1 MKKEKT
7 HFVKKLK
14 VFRKPAFFV
23 CKQEKICYNRA
34 MQNQGKRQNSKYN
47 APKPLPYLT
56 PTQAKASGVAYS
68 AVIMISLILSL
79 IASIALGVMGVV
91 ITEKDVKPNWY
102 IYLNYLLPQITLFL
116 TAALYFAW
124 LKRPIAQAA
133 KEQKCHPKYFLLA
146 VLLQIGLLSLGTLN
160 DAFLRFLERFGYK
173 QSALLLPDLN
183 GVGLFATIF
192 CVAVLPAVFEEIFF
206 RGILLKGLRS
216 FGTIGSIFLC
226 GALFSLYHQNPIQTV
241 YQFACGVAFAFMA
254 IKAGSILPTVLSHF
268 LNNTLIIVLTRF
280 GIESIPT
287 AAYVPYVIVT
297 SLCLIGTLAY
307 LFFFDEPKTE
317 VVPEKRNQEKQRQ
330 TQEKKLERVRFFVC
344 AAVGIAVFA
353 INWITSLMKGF

>member
-1 MKKEKT
+1 MKIS
-7 HFVKKLK
+7 K
-14 VFRKPAFFV
+14 VFRKAAFFV
-23 CKQEKICYNRA
+23 CKREKICYNRA
-34 MQNQGKRQNSKYN
+34 MSNQRKKQNSKYN
-47 APKPLPYLT
+47 APKPLPLT
-56 PTQAKASGVAYS
+56 VPTQAKASGVAYS

-79 IASIALGVMGVV
+79 IVSITLGVMGVV
-91 ITEKDVKPNWY
+91 ITEKDAKPNWY
-102 IYLNYLLPQITLFL
+102 IYLSYLLPQISLFL
-116 TAALYFAW
+116 TAMLYFAW
-124 LKRPIAQAA
+124 LKRPIKKAV
-133 KEQKCHPKYFLLA
+133 KEQKCQPKYFLLA

-160 DAFLRFLERFGYK
+160 DMFLRFLEEFGYK
-173 QSALLLPDLN
+173 QSTLLLPDLR
-183 GVGLFATIF
+183 GFGLFATIF

-254 IKAGSILPTVLSHF
+254 IRAGSILPTVFSHF

-307 LFFFDEPKTE
+307 LFFFDVPKAGT
-317 VVPEKRNQEKQRQ
+317 VPEKKKPQEQQREI
-330 TQEKKLERVRFFVC
+330 QEKKSERVRFFVC

-353 INWITSLMKGF
+353 VNWLTSLLKGF